1 MNLKNSST
9 LKIFTGTSHAESLE
23 YCNPKFSQ
31 FGMVHDRGRDR
42 WSGQIRRSKCHVAPH
57 FIVIE
62 PLQHCQYNFRQ
73 SHPESPTKLRGLC
86 CVHYV
91 MRQLQEPDRDTGAV
105 HLTMLVYNPASNL
118 RIHIR
123 SENTKSKQAMQPVM
137 QLPQYAATLQVVSET
152 ETRIVQRGQ
161 HVCLRCWYLCSTYVC
176 QFEVRRHSR

>member
-1 MNLKNSST
+1 M
-9 LKIFTGTSHAESLE
+9 
-23 YCNPKFSQ
+23 
-31 FGMVHDRGRDR
+31 
-42 WSGQIRRSKCHVAPH
+42 
-57 FIVIE
+57 
-62 PLQHCQYNFRQ
+62 
-73 SHPESPTKLRGLC
+73 
-86 CVHYV
+86 HYV

-176 QFEVRRHSR
+176 QV